1 MRHALCASHHTATAG
16 AVPVSRRPIS
26 WPALLQLTVILQ
38 LTSRP
43 QRFRFSDLLKG
54 GRCFL
59 SRQQSR
65 QQELQPSKQEMEVI
79 TGGGQ
84 HGVNGIA
91 GMVCK
96 IIAAHAV
103 LGLVT
108 NHWFDGDAPPQL
120 AWLTS
125 ILRQHAPGE
134 AQRPAIVNNYA
145 THKHPK
151 VTRHPAG
158 RSTSPRPQHPGIN
171 AVEGFF
177 AKHAPAPQARRVPIC
192 H

>member
-1 MRHALCASHHTATAG
+1 
-16 AVPVSRRPIS
+16 
-26 WPALLQLTVILQ
+26 
-38 LTSRP
+38 
-43 QRFRFSDLLKG
+43 
-54 GRCFL
+54 
-59 SRQQSR
+59 
-65 QQELQPSKQEMEVI
+65 
-79 TGGGQ
+79 
-84 HGVNGIA
+84 
-91 GMVCK
+91 MVCK

-103 LGLVT
+103 LGIEMT
-108 NHWFDGDAPPQL
+108 DHWFDGDAPPQL

-151 VTRHPAG
+151 VTRHPRWTFHFTA
-158 RSTSPRPQHPGIN
+158 TSASWHN

-177 AKHAPAPQARRVPIC
+177 AKHAPAPQARCVPIC